1 MSSSVD
7 TIRISAFL
15 DRQRTLL
22 QAERQAEVEQSS
34 LLLSSCPPKLLEK
47 KGLALLGLGVVN
59 VGLGL
64 GGKRYP
70 LQSLPYTPEPDAP
83 WTVAWWNLNAR
94 ARIIH
99 PRCSLPILYGVSFP
113 EHWLNLFLSSGLC
126 HQSRGSG

>member
-1 MSSSVD
+1 MSSSGD

-64 GGKRYP
+64 GGKRYR
-70 LQSLPYTPEPDAP
+70 LQSLSYMSEPDAP
-83 WTVAWWNLNAR
+83 STIVWWNLNVQPR
-94 ARIIH
+94 TTH
-99 PRCSLPILYGVSFP
+99 PHSSLPILCGVSFL
-113 EHWLNLFLSSGLC
+113 EHRRHLLLS
-126 HQSRGSG
+126 

>member
-34 LLLSSCPPKLLEK
+34 LLLSSCSPKLLEK

-59 VGLGL
+59 MGLGL

-70 LQSLPYTPEPDAP
+70 LQSLFYMSEPDAP
-83 WTVAWWNLNAR
+83 CTVAWWNLNAR
-94 ARIIH
+94 PRIIPPH
-99 PRCSLPILYGVSFP
+99 CSLLTLYGVSDP
-113 EHWLNLFLSSGLC
+113 EH
-126 HQSRGSG
+126 

>member
-7 TIRISAFL
+7 TIRISTFL

-22 QAERQAEVEQSS
+22 QAERQAEVEQTS

-70 LQSLPYTPEPDAP
+70 LQSLSYMSEPDAP
-83 WTVAWWNLNAR
+83 WAIAWWNLNVQPHT
-94 ARIIH
+94 IH
-99 PRCSLPILYGVSFP
+99 PHCSPLILYGVSFL
-113 EHWLNLFLSSGLC
+113 EHQWHLFLSSSLR
-126 HQSRGSG
+126 H

>member
-7 TIRISAFL
+7 TTRISAFF

-22 QAERQAEVEQSS
+22 QEERQAEVEQSS
-34 LLLSSCPPKLLEK
+34 LVLSSCSPKLLEK

-70 LQSLPYTPEPDAP
+70 SQTLSYMPEPDAL
-83 WTVAWWNLNAR
+83 WIVAWWNLNVQPR
-94 ARIIH
+94 AIH
-99 PRCSLPILYGVSFP
+99 PHLSLLILYGVSFP
-113 EHWLNLFLSSGLC
+113 EH
-126 HQSRGSG
+126 Q

>member
-47 KGLALLGLGVVN
+47 KGLALLGLGVVS

-70 LQSLPYTPEPDAP
+70 LQSLSYMSEPDAP
-83 WTVAWWNLNAR
+83 WSLVWWNLNVQ
-94 ARIIH
+94 
-99 PRCSLPILYGVSFP
+99 PRTIYPHCFLLILYGVSVA
-113 EHWLNLFLSSGLC
+113 EHQWRLLLSLYLC
-126 HQSRGSG
+126 N

>member
-70 LQSLPYTPEPDAP
+70 LQCFPCMPEPDVP
-83 WTVAWWNLNAR
+83 WTVAWWNLNAQ
-94 ARIIH
+94 ARTIH
-99 PRCSLPILYGVSFP
+99 PRCSLPILYGVSLP
-113 EHWLNLFLSSGLC
+113 ERWLDLLLSPSLG
-126 HQSRGSG
+126 HQSRRSG

>member
-7 TIRISAFL
+7 TIRISTFL

-22 QAERQAEVEQSS
+22 QAERQAEVEQTS

-47 KGLALLGLGVVN
+47 KGLALLGLGVVS

-70 LQSLPYTPEPDAP
+70 LPSLSYMSEPDAP
-83 WTVAWWNLNAR
+83 WTIAWWSLNAQPPT
-94 ARIIH
+94 IH
-99 PRCSLPILYGVSFP
+99 LHFFPLILYGVSCL
-113 EHWLNLFLSSGLC
+113 EHQWHLFLSFRLC
-126 HQSRGSG
+126 H

>member
-7 TIRISAFL
+7 TTRISAFL

-64 GGKRYP
+64 GGKRYLLP
-70 LQSLPYTPEPDAP
+70 SLPYTPEPDAA
-83 WTVAWWNLNAR
+83 WAVAW
-94 ARIIH
+94 
-99 PRCSLPILYGVSFP
+99 
-113 EHWLNLFLSSGLC
+113 
-126 HQSRGSG
+126 

>member
-1 MSSSVD
+1 MLQSSSVLGFQSPPGVKSMSSSEV

-47 KGLALLGLGVVN
+47 KGLALLGLGVVS

-70 LQSLPYTPEPDAP
+70 LWSMYCTPEFDAA
-83 WTVAWWNLNAR
+83 WTIAWWNSNVQ
-94 ARIIH
+94 
-99 PRCSLPILYGVSFP
+99 PRTIRPHYSLLIPCGVSFP
-113 EHWLNLFLSSGLC
+113 EH
-126 HQSRGSG
+126 